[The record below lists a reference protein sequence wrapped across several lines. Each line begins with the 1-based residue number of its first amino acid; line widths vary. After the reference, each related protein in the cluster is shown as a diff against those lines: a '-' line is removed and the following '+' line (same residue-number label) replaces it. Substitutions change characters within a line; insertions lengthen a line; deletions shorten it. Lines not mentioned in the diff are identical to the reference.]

1 MELVSTIA
9 EARARLDAARMARRS
24 VGLVPTMGYLH
35 SGHMSLVERSV
46 SDNDFTFVT
55 IFVNPLQFAASEDLS
70 TYPRDLDSDLAQCRA
85 AGVDLVL
92 APGVDEMYPEE
103 PLAKVTVAQIS
114 ASMEG
119 AKRPSHFAGVA
130 TVVSKLFN
138 ISGPCRAYFGEKDYQ
153 QLAVIRRMV
162 LDLSIPVDVVGCPI
176 VREDNGLAMSS
187 RNSYLSSEEREAA
200 TVLNRSLRA
209 AVVAIEGGQRDV
221 EAVRSMISRM
231 IADTD
236 LVNPP
241 DYVEIVDAESLE
253 PLGVI
258 EGTVRIILAVRVG
271 KPRLLDNVGVRV
283 D

>member
-1 MELVSTIA
+1 MEFVSTIA
-9 EARARLDAARMARRS
+9 EARARLAAARMASRS

-55 IFVNPLQFAASEDLS
+55 IFVNPLQFAASEDLT
-70 TYPRDLDSDLAQCRA
+70 TYPRDLDADLAQCRA

-103 PLAKVTVAQIS
+103 PLTKVTVAQIS
-114 ASMEG
+114 TAMEG
-119 AKRPSHFAGVA
+119 VKRPSHFAGVA

-162 LDLSIPVDVVGCPI
+162 RDLSIPVDVVGCPI

-187 RNSYLSSEEREAA
+187 RNSYLTSEEREAA
-200 TVLNRSLRA
+200 SVLNRSLRA
-209 AVVAIEGGQRDV
+209 AVTAIEGGQRDV
-221 EAVRSMISRM
+221 EAIRSMISGM
-231 IADTD
+231 ITDTD

-271 KPRLLDNVGVRV
+271 KPRLLDNVSVSA

>member
-9 EARARLDAARMARRS
+9 EARARLDAARMASRS

-103 PLAKVTVAQIS
+103 PLTKVTVAQIS
-114 ASMEG
+114 TAMEG

-162 LDLSIPVDVVGCPI
+162 RDLSIPVDVVGCPT

-187 RNSYLSSEEREAA
+187 RNSYLTSEEREAA
-200 TVLNRSLRA
+200 SVLNRSLTA
-209 AVVAIEGGQRDV
+209 AVTAIEGGQRDV
-221 EAVRSMISRM
+221 EAIRSMISGM
-231 IADTD
+231 ITDTE
-236 LVNPP
+236 LVNTP

-271 KPRLLDNVGVRV
+271 KPRLLDNVGVST

>member
-9 EARARLDAARMARRS
+9 EARARLDAARMASRS

-103 PLAKVTVAQIS
+103 PLTKVTVAQIS
-114 ASMEG
+114 TAMEG

-162 LDLSIPVDVVGCPI
+162 RDLSIPVDVVGCPI

-200 TVLNRSLRA
+200 SVLNRSLRA
-209 AVVAIEGGQRDV
+209 AVTAIEGGQRDV
-221 EAVRSMISRM
+221 EAIRSMISGM
-231 IADTD
+231 ITDTE

-271 KPRLLDNVGVRV
+271 KPRLLDNVGVST